1 MDGAL
6 TRRARFP
13 QPPRR
18 AWTMVRQVRLIER
31 GANAEQTRELT
42 ITQPEYLI
50 GRGPDCDLR
59 LPATE
64 VSRHHCIIRLM
75 AGEASVIDLGSSN
88 GTFLNGQ
95 RVRSQAVLQSGD
107 QLRVGDFTFH
117 VHLGDDQVPFDLGVS
132 AVDPLAVT
140 QRMKGP

>member
-1 MDGAL
+1 
-6 TRRARFP
+6 
-13 QPPRR
+13 
-18 AWTMVRQVRLIER
+18 MVRQVRLIER
-31 GANAEQTRELT
+31 GNTPEQTRELT

-75 AGEASVIDLGSSN
+75 AGEASVIDLGSVN

-95 RVRSQAVLQSGD
+95 RVRSQATMYNGDRLQVGEYAFLLQLGD
-107 QLRVGDFTFH
+107 QDPRSNPPDLATGQTVKLRDA
-117 VHLGDDQVPFDLGVS
+117 GVQKRNHPPGE
-132 AVDPLAVT
+132 AGG
-140 QRMKGP
+140 QGG

>member
-1 MDGAL
+1 
-6 TRRARFP
+6 
-13 QPPRR
+13 
-18 AWTMVRQVRLIER
+18 MVRQVRLIER
-31 GANAEQTRELT
+31 GNTPEQTRELT

-75 AGEASVIDLGSSN
+75 AGEASVIDLGSVN

-95 RVRSQAVLQSGD
+95 RVRSQAVLQTGD
-107 QLRVGDFTFH
+107 QLQLGEFVFH
-117 VHLGDDQVPFDLGVS
+117 VQLDDDQVPFELGTS

-140 QRMKGP
+140 QRMKGQARAEGGA